1 MKSSYPMKIIKI
13 LIVASSL
20 IGLALT
26 LSACPGSPMANNWK
40 RDAEQREF
48 KAHPPSHLTIRY
60 EATHGK
66 VGHHMVAWPSALCG
80 PKWKHNTSNKI
91 SGSLPP
97 GLILR
102 GFNIEGTPKSPGY
115 WEATLRFTGL
125 KCRGKSYPDQNVRV
139 YFNIGGI
146 APRRVR

>member
-1 MKSSYPMKIIKI
+1 MKIIKI
-13 LIVASSL
+13 LIVASGL

-26 LSACPGSPMANNWK
+26 LSACPGSPMANKWK
-40 RDAEQREF
+40 RDAQQREL

-66 VGHHMVAWPSALCG
+66 VGHHMVSWPGAICG
-80 PKWKHNTSNKI
+80 GENWKHSTSNKI

-102 GFNIEGTPKSPGY
+102 GHKIEGTPRSPGQ
-115 WEATLRFTGL
+115 WAATVRFTGL
-125 KCRGKSYPDQNVRV
+125 KCRGKSYPDQNVRIN
-139 YFNIGGI
+139 FNIGGI